1 MVYPGPELI
10 WPLYNVLDAVF
21 KKLLWLV
28 WYWPNMIRAWRVAAN
43 IVSRSRSD
51 LISGIFVAAFGIYV
65 TVSSSRLDYVS
76 EYGPG
81 PGFLPFWLGIG
92 LLALAVYLALGN
104 LVRPDREPRQAES
117 WRGVGR
123 VLSGWSALMI
133 AIFLLPWIGF
143 SLTVALLT
151 AFLTVALE
159 RRSQW
164 TGAGVG
170 LSLALGFYLIFVFAL
185 GLSLPVSR
193 WGF

>member
-1 MVYPGPELI
+1 MI